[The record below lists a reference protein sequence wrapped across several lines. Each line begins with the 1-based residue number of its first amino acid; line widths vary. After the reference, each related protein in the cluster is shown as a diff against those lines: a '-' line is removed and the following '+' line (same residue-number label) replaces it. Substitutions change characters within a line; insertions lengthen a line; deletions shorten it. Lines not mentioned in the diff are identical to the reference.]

1 MRNGRYQSDSSE
13 CWYRDD
19 VLHREDGPAVINPDA
34 SYWYINGHLHREDG
48 PALLLDDGS
57 KEWYLFGLK
66 CSKDFFDYIYS
77 QTTILVAEPV
87 VVENH
92 ILSLRKKFFNR

>member
-19 VLHREDGPAVINPDA
+19 VLHREDGPA
-34 SYWYINGHLHREDG
+34 
-48 PALLLDDGS
+48 LL
-57 KEWYLFGLK
+57 
-66 CSKDFFDYIYS
+66 
-77 QTTILVAEPV
+77 LVAEPV